1 MEGRVMR
8 IRTRAIL
15 AGMLFFYG
23 VFLSAAP
30 SLITIKKGSEGD
42 RYWAAFVF
50 DGSAKWLSISQ
61 ARNGAYSIFFSGDA
75 KRKDG
80 ERLTMDD
87 GRCIIGIQQVKRN
100 PAVFKATVQCDA
112 AYPVAVV
119 RRSNTVVIGLN
130 DSRLLSQSG
139 KAASLENQY
148 VELISVIET
157 PSGSGKETR
166 FEFSEQFDWMG
177 FFKNSTGQA
186 TFLFAGVSNMSPVD
200 SYAMNNN
207 VVRNVRLMTDYENPS
222 VMKAAVD
229 FSPNAAYTIIHKGQ
243 ALVISGG
250 TDAKSSNDDASLVQG
265 LLKQDE
271 ESLASWDDEGFSGTT
286 LYNEDDLFAREQ
298 SGASSSSSQ
307 PASNTPAAHI
317 PVQEWTMP
325 TYNDGSKNSSIPW
338 NQIVSFEFPGTPIQ
352 DALRLIA
359 ASNNLNM
366 VIGEDVRATVVMDLK
381 NVTLRQALD
390 QLLHTHDM
398 EYIVEGD
405 IITVKS
411 VKKSYTGGVQTKV
424 YRLKYADAHNVLNV
438 IRRVASS
445 DSSVEVFS
453 TEFLNYATSG
463 LKRKEAAGVG
473 VQGIQRSSM
482 LVVTDRPEKIREIDA
497 IIKELDQ
504 APVQIM
510 IESKLVEVAPYY
522 SEELGIDWDKTLGM
536 YMQDNREETSET
548 GKQKFFQI
556 FNESDNLRYE
566 NTWKVGRLTAA
577 QYLAVLDVLKEKT
590 DATLRLNPRIL
601 AMNDEESSISVG
613 TTVPI
618 PEIQQAIGGAG
629 GQERVTF
636 RYKEVNIQLN
646 VTPHV
651 GQEGEIIMYVNPIIE
666 EISDWV
672 EFGGQRAPVTAKRMV
687 NSIVSIR
694 NGETIVIGGLIKNQ
708 KTRTTKKVWLLGNL
722 PLVGRLF
729 QHSAVEDKQT
739 DLMIFIT
746 PTIVE
751 G

>member
-1 MEGRVMR
+1 MR
-8 IRTRAIL
+8 FRMKSIL
-15 AGMLFFYG
+15 AAMLLFQG

-30 SLITIKKGSEGD
+30 SLISVKKGYEGD

-75 KRKDG
+75 KSKDG

-87 GRCIIGIQQVKRN
+87 GRCVIGIQQVKRS
-100 PAVFKATVQCDA
+100 PAIFKATVQCDA

-119 RRSNTVVIGLN
+119 RRSNTIVIGLN
-130 DSRLLSQSG
+130 DPRLLAQSG

-148 VELISVIET
+148 VELISVAESSSA
-157 PSGSGKETR
+157 SGRETR
-166 FEFSEQFDWMG
+166 FQFSDSFDWMG
-177 FFKNSTGQA
+177 FFKNTASQA
-186 TFLFAGVSNMSPVD
+186 TLLFAGVSNMSPVD
-200 SYAMNNN
+200 SYAMTNN

-222 VMKAAVD
+222 VMKVNVD
-229 FSPNAAYTIIHKGQ
+229 FQANSAYTIIHKGQ
-243 ALVISGG
+243 ELVISGG
-250 TDAKSSNDDASLVQG
+250 TDVKPSADDASLAQG
-265 LLKQDE
+265 FMKQDE
-271 ESLASWDDEGFSGTT
+271 ESLASWEDDGFSGTS
-286 LYNEDDLFAREQ
+286 LYNEQDLFAQEQ
-298 SGASSSSSQ
+298 SGASTTLSSPVAQ
-307 PASNTPAAHI
+307 APAAHI

-325 TYNDGSKNSSIPW
+325 SYNDGSGSSAIPW

-359 ASNNLNM
+359 TSNNLNM
-366 VIGEDVRATVVMDLK
+366 VIGEDVSGIVVMDLK

-411 VKKSYTGGVQTKV
+411 VKKSYVGGVQTKV
-424 YRLKYADAHNVLNV
+424 YRLKYADAKNVVNV

-445 DSSVEVFS
+445 DSAVEVFS

-463 LKRKEAAGVG
+463 IRRKEAAGVG

-497 IIKELDQ
+497 IIQELDQ

-536 YMQDNREETSET
+536 YMQHSNEETEDRDR
-548 GKQKFFQI
+548 GKFFQV

-577 QYLAVLDVLKEKT
+577 QYMAVLDILKQKT

-651 GQEGEIIMYVNPIIE
+651 GQAGEIIMYVNPIIE

-708 KTRTTKKVWLLGNL
+708 KTHTTKKVWLLGSL